1 MKNALRQR
9 FAHAPTALLLLA
21 ALWSSGAGAEPRV
34 VATAVIGPFTGVEA
48 PLHPDNLEPVPAHY
62 YGTDLGFTYV
72 HQGTLHFLFGDTMVE
87 ETGLRIW
94 DDTGLPLDDIYA
106 TVPLSE
112 WPDPRLIGPDN
123 IPRIR
128 IGQISGSATLDA
140 IDPAFAFDGLKT
152 PEAGWSDGQRE
163 YAVLLLSKPRGCS
176 EDAHCPAGFSCDT
189 GLGFIGSHPAQEKEL
204 TLGCIDGAP
213 GCNPDPLLGRDGL
226 TVPGSGLCIDRTSS
240 VFDGTTGG
248 RFSAVAMGQRIGL
261 RDVDAPA
268 RYSRL
273 ADWLT
278 TKFVNTA
285 ARSVAD
291 FDPAHGPGHAKHD
304 YRTVDD
310 AGTSRKVLLWGRPG
324 FIGVGA
330 KGRPLN
336 LYFAYADM
344 PHAPQFPW
352 QLHYYTGT
360 DANGVP
366 QFGTAE
372 AAAAA
377 LDLDSSQAG
386 VQPDEVNDVI
396 QHMSIVWIDDLKK
409 WIMFYGGSMDVMP
422 KPAIGLLECG
432 FLQVFMQ
439 SDCKAVRLGNGAIW
453 MRSADDPWG
462 PWSPPVVVIEG
473 GDPYVPNSGQYGPGG
488 MLFHPA
494 CVGET
499 CAPHSPIAGFHD
511 TGYGW
516 FYGANIIEP
525 WITPTGDGVDVLWNA
540 STWDPY
546 RVVLLRTHIKR

>member
-1 MKNALRQR
+1 MKNAVRQR
-9 FAHAPTALLLLA
+9 LARASAAALLLAGLLTSA
-21 ALWSSGAGAEPRV
+21 AGAEPRV
-34 VATAVIGPFTGVEA
+34 VATTVIGPFTGVEA

-62 YGTDLGFTYV
+62 YGTDLGFSYV

-112 WPDPRLIGPDN
+112 WPDPRVIGPDN

-140 IDPAFAFDGLKT
+140 IDPGFAFDGLKT

-163 YAVLLLSKPRGCS
+163 FAVLLLSKPRGCS

-213 GCNPDPLLGRDGL
+213 DCNADPLLGQNGQ

-268 RYSRL
+268 RYARL

-278 TKFVNTA
+278 TKFVNTS

-291 FDPAHGPGHAKHD
+291 FDPARGPGHAKHD
-304 YRTVDD
+304 YRTVDE

-344 PHAPQFPW
+344 PQPPDFAWKMQFF
-352 QLHYYTGT
+352 TGT
-360 DANGVP
+360 DDQGIP
-366 QFGTAE
+366 QFSSAE
-372 AAAAA
+372 AEAVA
-377 LDLDSSQAG
+377 LDLDSGQAG

-396 QHMSIVWIDDLKK
+396 QHMSMVWIDDLKK

-439 SDCKAVRLGNGAIW
+439 SDCKEVRLGNGAIW

-525 WITPTGDGVDVLWNA
+525 WITPTADGVEVIWNA